1 MPRRARHFF
10 DSADLYDIP
19 LPSSAPVQGMS
30 GVRMIHQ
37 KEKERVKE
45 GWKGEVGVGDLVA
58 DGLGRREK
66 RGTRLCT

>member
-1 MPRRARHFF
+1 
-10 DSADLYDIP
+10 
-19 LPSSAPVQGMS
+19 MS

-66 RGTRLCT
+66 RGACLGPHETRRLIKLMI

>member
-1 MPRRARHFF
+1 
-10 DSADLYDIP
+10 
-19 LPSSAPVQGMS
+19 MS